1 MDLEVWVNHQHLPL
15 RLIFHTRSPCLT
27 KALLAAKAKNQE
39 RLCAGWLPASQ
50 PADQNALT
58 TAQHPSPWREVIC
71 QTSICVHKH
80 KHTRCK
86 TPQTNLFLELS
97 QKAPTFVDNCTMYNK
112 KHFCIR
118 TTTTTTTTQ
127 NPCTVIPR
135 RALPPFSALLHFSLK
150 LENQKCL
157 NFHRSNHFSQNLLRN
172 KAESSCNLQLR
183 VTQCLARSFTKSTL
197 GTSQIGFGAVLVKA
211 RTLYHQ

>member
-1 MDLEVWVNHQHLPL
+1 MDLEVWVNHQHLP
-15 RLIFHTRSPCLT
+15 RLVFHTRSPCLT
-27 KALLAAKAKNQE
+27 RALLAAKAKNQE

-86 TPQTNLFLELS
+86 TPQTNLFLQLS
-97 QKAPTFVDNCTMYNK
+97 QKALTFVNNCTTRNT
-112 KHFCIR
+112 FVCVQQQQQQQ
-118 TTTTTTTTQ
+118 Q

-183 VTQCLARSFTKSTL
+183 VTQTPMSSPELHQKHFGNFTDWFWCSL
-197 GTSQIGFGAVLVKA
+197 SQGKNSVPSVS
-211 RTLYHQ
+211 

>member
-1 MDLEVWVNHQHLPL
+1 MFNQGLA
-15 RLIFHTRSPCLT
+15 
-27 KALLAAKAKNQE
+27 KAAKAKNQE
-39 RLCAGWLPASQ
+39 RLCTGWLPASQ

-97 QKAPTFVDNCTMYNK
+97 QKAPTFVDNCTTRNT
-112 KHFCIR
+112 FVCVQQQQQQ
-118 TTTTTTTTQ
+118 Q

-135 RALPPFSALLHFSLK
+135 RALPPFSALLHFSLT

-197 GTSQIGFGAVLVKA
+197 ETSQIGFGAVLVKA

>member
-1 MDLEVWVNHQHLPL
+1 LLLKLKIKKDFVLVGSQLASLLIKMPSTLP
-15 RLIFHTRSPCLT
+15 
-27 KALLAAKAKNQE
+27 N
-39 RLCAGWLPASQ
+39 
-50 PADQNALT
+50 
-58 TAQHPSPWREVIC
+58 IC

-86 TPQTNLFLELS
+86 TPQTNLFLQLS
-97 QKAPTFVDNCTMYNK
+97 QKALTFVNNCTTRNT
-112 KHFCIR
+112 FVCVQQQQQQQQ
-118 TTTTTTTTQ
+118 Q

-172 KAESSCNLQLR
+172 KADSSCSLQLR
-183 VTQCLARSFTKSTL
+183 VTQT
-197 GTSQIGFGAVLVKA
+197 QIGFGAVLVKA